1 MEEWKPIATA
11 PKDGREIRVKRDGM
25 EATVRWA
32 PRFEDWAVEY
42 QGEVAGWK
50 LLLWEP
56 THRKPI

>member
-32 PRFEDWAVEY
+32 PPFTDWAVEY
-42 QGEVAGWK
+42 QGPVAGWK

-56 THRKPI
+56 THWKPV

>member
-1 MEEWKPIATA
+1 MEDWKSIATA

-32 PRFEDWAVEY
+32 PTFDDWAVEY
-42 QGEVAGWK
+42 QGPAAGWK

-56 THRKPI
+56 THWKPI